1 MCHLGPFNSLTEV
14 LLLFMSQC
22 GLYEHLMMMLMMI
35 FMVIVDDMIMILTMM
50 MMTMASDHL
59 LEFLVGIVDDKLFEA
74 VRLEGLKTVQV

>member
-1 MCHLGPFNSLTEV
+1 
-14 LLLFMSQC
+14 MSQC

-50 MMTMASDHL
+50 MMTMASEHL

-74 VRLEGLKTVQV
+74 VRLERLKTVQV

>member
-1 MCHLGPFNSLTEV
+1 
-14 LLLFMSQC
+14 MSQC

-74 VRLEGLKTVQV
+74 VCLEGLETVQV